1 MPEVFSLVWKDFR
14 SLDSAR
20 TSNGYGANPI
30 GYSEVYA
37 YCVVNQI
44 ELQPWEIEVLKIFDV
59 TLLNLQAE
67 QQRKETNK
75 K

>member
-1 MPEVFSLVWKDFR
+1 MPEVFSLIWRDFR

-30 GYSEVYA
+30 SYSEIQAYA
-37 YCVVNQI
+37 ALNSI
-44 ELQPWEIEVLKIFDV
+44 EFQPWEIEVLKIFDV

-67 QQRKETNK
+67 QQRKENNK